1 MIERFLRRLFPLRS
15 GEWSI
20 ALLMF
25 AYSFLAMSAW
35 NIVRPVTRSKF
46 IDALGADNLPYVQLA
61 AGVLIGVLM
70 HFYTGA
76 VS

>member
-1 MIERFLRRLFPLRS
+1 MIQRVLRRVLPLRS
-15 GEWSI
+15 DESSV

-46 IDALGADNLPYVQLA
+46 IDALGADNLPTCNWQPA
-61 AGVLIGVLM
+61 
-70 HFYTGA
+70 
-76 VS
+76 S